1 MRVIKI
7 RLDVQPKTIDY
18 SATLCQTVGMEIQHR
33 NVVDRVVDHFEHGH
47 RESNRG
53 NGWERDLHSD
63 YVRMTDTLWFV
74 GTPVQVMRNMGIDTI
89 PERAVE
95 FAQASDDRYEV
106 YYYVASAAQ
115 DGHGDEALKWVMSA
129 IAAELN
135 VRKRPFHAITE
146 IISATSLRIFVE
158 YLATKKIDRAFAKPI
173 FADIIV
179 AHPKGLMDDQR
190 AVIDEIVANPKYKA
204 VSSDDLEPIIDKI
217 IADNPEQ
224 YEKAKS
230 NPKLVQYFVG
240 QTLKATGGKASPA
253 MVIEIVN
260 RRIAG

>member
-1 MRVIKI
+1 MN
-7 RLDVQPKTIDY
+7 
-18 SATLCQTVGMEIQHR
+18 IQHR

-47 RESNRG
+47 RETDRG

-106 YYYVASAAQ
+106 CYYVANAAQ
-115 DGHGDEALKWVMSA
+115 DGNGDEALKWVMSA

-146 IISATSLRIFVE
+146 IISSASLRIFVE
-158 YLATKKIDRAFAKPI
+158 YLASKKIDRAFAKPI
-173 FADIIV
+173 FADIV
-179 AHPKGLMDDQR
+179 AINPKGMIDDQR
-190 AVIDEIVANPKYKA
+190 AAIDEIVSNPKYKA
-204 VSSDDLEPIIDKI
+204 VSADDLEPIIDKI
-217 IADNPEQ
+217 IADNPDQ
-224 YEKAKS
+224 YEKAKA
-230 NPKLVQYFVG
+230 NPKLVQWFVG
-240 QTLKATGGKASPA
+240 QALKATGGKAVPA
-253 MVIEIVN
+253 TVIAIVN
-260 RRIAG
+260 RKIAG